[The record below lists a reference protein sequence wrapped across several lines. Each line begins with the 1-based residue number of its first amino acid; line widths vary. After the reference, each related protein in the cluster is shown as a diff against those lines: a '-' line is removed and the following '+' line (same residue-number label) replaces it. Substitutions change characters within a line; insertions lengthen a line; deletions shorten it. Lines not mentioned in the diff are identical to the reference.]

1 MKNTPHINQLAEI
14 AETILLPGDP
24 KRAKM
29 ISEKFLEGAV
39 CFNEVRG
46 ALGFTGIY
54 KGKKVSVMGTGMGIP
69 SMGIYS
75 YELINIF
82 GVKNLIRIGTTG
94 AMQKNINVR
103 DIILAQSASTNSSY
117 ASQFKLIGYPAPTAD
132 FGLLETAA
140 GVCREKGLP
149 FHVGN
154 ILTSDNFYTEDENQV
169 SSWNKMGVLGVE
181 METAGLYLNAAR
193 YGAKALSVLTVSDH
207 MILSDAE
214 ITSAD
219 EREQS
224 FTGMIEIA
232 LETAAKL

>member
-14 AETILLPGDP
+14 ADTILLPGDP

-29 ISEKFLEGAV
+29 ISEKFLADSK

-46 ALGFTGIY
+46 ALGFTGLY
-54 KGKKVSVMGTGMGIP
+54 KGKKISVMGTGMGIP

-94 AMQKNINVR
+94 AMQKDINVR
-103 DIILAQSASTNSSY
+103 DIILAQSASANSSY
-117 ASQFKLIGYPAPTAD
+117 ASQFKLNGYFAPTAD
-132 FGLLETAA
+132 FGILEKAVQ
-140 GVCREKGLP
+140 VCRGKNLP

-154 ILTSDNFYTEDENQV
+154 VLTSDNFYTEDENQTA
-169 SSWNKMGVLGVE
+169 SWSAMGVIGVE

-193 YGAKALSVLTVSDH
+193 YGAKALSILTVSDH
-207 MILSDAE
+207 MILKEAE
-214 ITSAD
+214 ITSAE
-219 EREQS
+219 ERETS
-224 FTGMIEIA
+224 FTDMIETA
-232 LETAAKL
+232 LETAAGL

>member
-29 ISEKFLEGAV
+29 ISERFLEKSE

-46 ALGFTGIY
+46 ALGFTGLY
-54 KGKKVSVMGTGMGIP
+54 KGKKISVMGTGMGIP

-94 AMQKNINVR
+94 AMQKDINVR
-103 DIILAQSASTNSSY
+103 DIILAQSASTNSAYS
-117 ASQFKLIGYPAPTAD
+117 SQFKLNGYPAPTAD
-132 FGLLETAA
+132 FGLLEKAVQ
-140 GVCREKGLP
+140 VCREKKLS
-149 FHVGN
+149 FHVGTV
-154 ILTSDNFYTEDENQV
+154 LTSDNFYTEDENQT
-169 SSWNKMGVLGVE
+169 SSWSSMGVLGVE

-193 YGAKALSVLTVSDH
+193 YRARALSILTVSDH
-207 MILSDAE
+207 MILADAE
-214 ITSAD
+214 ITTAE
-219 EREQS
+219 EREKS
-224 FTGMIEIA
+224 FTAMIETA
-232 LETAAKL
+232 LETAVKL

>member
-29 ISEKFLEGAV
+29 IGEKFLEKAE
-39 CFNEVRG
+39 CFNEGRG
-46 ALGFTGIY
+46 ALGFTGLY
-54 KGKKVSVMGTGMGIP
+54 KGKKISVMGTGMGIP

-103 DIILAQSASTNSSY
+103 DIILAAGASTNSAYS
-117 ASQFKLIGYPAPTAD
+117 SQFKLNGSFAPIAD
-132 FGLLETAA
+132 FTLLETAA
-140 GVCREKGLP
+140 NVCRNKNLP

-154 ILTSDNFYTEDENQV
+154 VLTSDNFYTEDENQT
-169 SSWNKMGVLGVE
+169 SSWSTMGIIGVE
-181 METAGLYLNAAR
+181 METAGLYTNAAR
-193 YGAKALSVLTVSDH
+193 YGAKALSILTVSDH
-207 MILSDAE
+207 MILKDAE
-214 ITSAD
+214 ITTAE
-219 EREQS
+219 EREKS
-224 FTGMIEIA
+224 FTDMIETA
-232 LETAAKL
+232 LETAVKL